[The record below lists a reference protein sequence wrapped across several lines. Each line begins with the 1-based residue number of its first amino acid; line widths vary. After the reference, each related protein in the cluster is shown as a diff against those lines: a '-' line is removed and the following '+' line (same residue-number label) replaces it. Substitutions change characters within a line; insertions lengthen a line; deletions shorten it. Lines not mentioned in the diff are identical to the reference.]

1 MRRAIP
7 EWVGKTP
14 DTKVPDRVRLR
25 IFQRYEGRCY
35 LSGREIRP
43 GDAWELEHR
52 TALILGGE
60 HRESNLAPVLAE
72 FHKAKTAAEMKVKA
86 KTDALAKRHVG
97 IVDPPKMQGAPFQKS
112 RKAARRQQIAA
123 NKLPIPPASRNPLYR
138 GKESAHDDV

>member
-1 MRRAIP
+1 MAPRSVP
-7 EWVGKTP
+7 EWIGSTP
-14 DTKVPDRVRLR
+14 DAKVPPRVRLR
-25 IFQRYEGRCY
+25 IFKRYEGRCY
-35 LSGREIRP
+35 MSGREIRP

-60 HRESNLAPVLAE
+60 HRESNLAPVLGE

-112 RKAARRQQIAA
+112 RKAARRQQVAA
-123 NKLPIPPASRNPLYR
+123 SKLPVPRARPLFA
-138 GKESAHDDV
+138 KEATYDE